1 MVYLGLEVEDR
12 RFEGVVGGKGETELE
27 VAALKESGHGRET
40 DTNDQHATYG
50 IY

>member
-12 RFEGVVGGKGETELE
+12 RFERVVGGKGKMELE
-27 VAALKESGHGRET
+27 VAALRESGHGR
-40 DTNDQHATYG
+40 DANGQHATYG